1 MNAFLDLADRQISS
15 PAKARQR
22 AAEKRATRKAADD
35 QGRLRLAWRR
45 WHDEQREA
53 LLAGPHGDATRGLIN
68 FLGSMTVD
76 QGAALVDLVK
86 AGPWRDVNADA
97 RFEILRLIDTA
108 IIALRERCDLP
119 PFDDTL
125 LPDARPNVFLVIHE
139 ALS

>member
-15 PAKARQR
+15 PAKARQG
-22 AAEKRATRKAADD
+22 AAEKRKHKAADD

-45 WHDEQREA
+45 WHDERGEA

-68 FLGSMTVD
+68 FLGSMTID
-76 QGAALVDLVK
+76 QGAALVALVE

-108 IIALRERCDLP
+108 IIALRERHDLP
-119 PFDDTL
+119 PFDDL
-125 LPDARPNVFLVIHE
+125 LSARPNVFLKIRE